1 MDEPEKD
8 DWATAIPGVALNR
21 RLVEIIASSCDYCT
35 KSPDFYY
42 YPGGTSADF
51 RGACARHDICYF
63 DVKESGGAPSGFA
76 NCNRQLRD
84 NLQTVCRNVYSN
96 EFWIRSDCFFIANS
110 YYEVVVTVHP
120 THWPGH
126 LGG

>member
-1 MDEPEKD
+1 MGGVEGDGLVDITTIQMPEICVT
-8 DWATAIPGVALNR
+8 TALSHQI
-21 RLVEIIASSCDYCT
+21 
-35 KSPDFYY
+35 FYY

-63 DVKESGGAPSGFA
+63 DVKESGGASSGFA

-84 NLQTVCRNVYSN
+84 NLRTVCRNVYSN
-96 EFWIRSDCFFIANS
+96 EYWIRNDCV
-110 YYEVVVTVHP
+110 VVVTVHP